1 MRNKIISLLTVLLVL
16 LTVLPAAARTGPPP
30 VMVDGKPI
38 ASFEL
43 SIWQGDELMVP
54 LRPIVAAFDG
64 SLEWNATTQ
73 STTAAFCSAILELTV
88 GDKNAILNETQITL
102 QEAPLITEGTLMV
115 PLSVLSPICGERL
128 SAGSVTE
135 DNSGT
140 APLGRETLYQMSTIT
155 SLLAGGYDGQISFEV
170 LRQYGDLGI
179 GTFDKLDGEM
189 IEVDGKFYQIKA
201 DGTAYPVSGNTLSPF
216 AAVTFFDPDQSII
229 IDQDM
234 SLAQLEKRLDKAM
247 SNKNMFYAI
256 KITGDFP
263 FVKTRSVP
271 AQQKPYP
278 RLVDITKNQPTFEL
292 KNVQGTLVG
301 FWCPAVSQ
309 GVNVPGFHLHFLSE
323 DKTSGGHVLDF
334 SITDGLAQLDA
345 TPCFFMALPLTD
357 PLDAN
362 ASKLNVSGDLDKV
375 EKGK

>member
-1 MRNKIISLLTVLLVL
+1 MRHKILGFLTVFFILF
-16 LTVLPAAARTGPPP
+16 TTLPAAARTGPPP

-38 ASFEL
+38 ASGEF
-43 SIWQGDELMVP
+43 SVWQGDELMVP

-64 SLEWNATTQ
+64 SLEWNATKQ
-73 STTAAFCSAILELTV
+73 SITASLCSANLEFTV
-88 GDKNAILNETQITL
+88 GDTNANLNGTEITL
-102 QEAPLITEGTLMV
+102 QETPFIAEGTLMV

-128 SAGSVTE
+128 SAGSITG

-155 SLLAGGYDGQISFEV
+155 SLLAGAYDGQIAFEV

-189 IEVDGKFYQIKA
+189 IEVDGEFYQIKA
-201 DGTAYPVSGNTLSPF
+201 DGTAHPVAGSTLSPF
-216 AAVTFFDPDQSII
+216 AAVTYFDPDQSIVV
-229 IDQDM
+229 DKEM
-234 SLAQLEKRLDKAM
+234 SLAQLQERMDKAM

-256 KITGDFP
+256 KITGEFP
-263 FVKTRSVP
+263 YVKTRSVP
-271 AQQKPYP
+271 AQKKPYP
-278 RLVDITKNQPTFEL
+278 RLADITKNQPTFEL
-292 KNVQGTLVG
+292 KNIKGTLVG

-323 DKTSGGHVLDF
+323 DKTAGGHLLDL
-334 SITDGLAQLDA
+334 SMAKGLAQLDA

-362 ASKLNVSGDLDKV
+362 ASNRDVSADLDKV

>member
-1 MRNKIISLLTVLLVL
+1 MRNKLIGILTVLLVL
-16 LTVLPAAARTGPPP
+16 FTVLPAFARTGPPP

-43 SIWQGDELMVP
+43 SVWQGEELMVP
-54 LRPIVAAFDG
+54 LRAIVKAFDG
-64 SLEWNATTQ
+64 TLEWNADLQT
-73 STTAAFCSAILELTV
+73 TTASLCSASLEFKV
-88 GDKNAILNETQITL
+88 GDPNANINGSPIIL
-102 QEAPLITEGTLMV
+102 QEAPFIAEGALMV

-128 SAGSVTE
+128 SADSII
-135 DNSGT
+135 GT
-140 APLGRETLYQMSTIT
+140 NPPLGRETLYQMSTIT
-155 SLLAGGYDGQISFEV
+155 SLLAGAYDGQIAFEV

-201 DGTAYPVSGNTLSPF
+201 DGTAHPVAGSTLSPF
-216 AAVTFFDPDQSII
+216 AAVTYFDPDLSIVV
-229 IDQDM
+229 DKEM
-234 SLAQLEKRLDKAM
+234 SLAQLQEQMDKAM

-256 KITGDFP
+256 KITGEFP
-263 FVKTRSVP
+263 YVKTRSVP
-271 AQQKPYP
+271 AQNKPYP
-278 RLVDITKNQPTFEL
+278 RLADITKNQPTFEL
-292 KNVQGTLVG
+292 KNVKGTLVG

-323 DKTSGGHVLDF
+323 DKTAGGHLLDL
-334 SITDGLAQLDA
+334 SMAKGLAQLDA

-362 ASKLNVSGDLDKV
+362 ASNRDVSADLDKV

>member
-1 MRNKIISLLTVLLVL
+1 MRNRLIGVLTVLLVSFA
-16 LTVLPAAARTGPPP
+16 VLPAFARTGPPP

-43 SIWQGDELMVP
+43 SAWQGDELMVP
-54 LRPIVAAFDG
+54 LRAIVDAFDG
-64 SLEWNATTQ
+64 TLEWNADLQTTTV
-73 STTAAFCSAILELTV
+73 SLCSASLKFKV
-88 GDKNAILNETQITL
+88 GDSNANINGSPILL
-102 QEAPLITEGTLMV
+102 PEAPFIAEGALMV

-128 SAGSVTE
+128 SAGSATGN
-135 DNSGT
+135 NSGT

-155 SLLAGGYDGQISFEV
+155 SLLAGAYDGQIAFEV

-189 IEVDGKFYQIKA
+189 IEVDGNFYQIKA
-201 DGTAYPVSGNTLSPF
+201 DGTAHPVAGSTLSPF
-216 AAVTFFDPDQSII
+216 AAVTYFDPDQSIV
-229 IDQDM
+229 IDKEM
-234 SLAQLEKRLDKAM
+234 SLAQLQERMDKAM
-247 SNKNMFYAI
+247 LNKNMFYAI

-263 FVKTRSVP
+263 YVKTRSVP
-271 AQQKPYP
+271 AQKKPYP
-278 RLVDITKNQPTFEL
+278 RLADITKNQPTFEL
-292 KNVQGTLVG
+292 KNVKGTLVG

-323 DKTSGGHVLDF
+323 DKTAGGHLLDL
-334 SITDGLAQLDA
+334 SIAKGSAQLDA

-362 ASKLNVSGDLDKV
+362 ASNRDVSADLEKV